1 METGICMACFH
12 LHSTFPSGH
21 ISLSP
26 AEPRAGNRCPKGVT
40 CPVSQRKCDRV
51 GSGTQV
57 LLLLR
62 FLLFPEIMS
71 FPLWKYKNGERERS
85 WVADWAKK
93 LSSKLGA
100 VVGSESAHIKIEKG
114 RCVYI
119 FEMTCRNHWFGSV
132 ETSWMRHTACRY
144 AKGRGEPLTSRAT
157 FWGQRNEHI
166 KPDDLILYTLYLTQG
181 SFCMNVPSYLIS

>member
-1 METGICMACFH
+1 MIWGKLRYFKCQITLTWDKYKTNSIKRLLSESKI
-12 LHSTFPSGH
+12 LKS
-21 ISLSP
+21 ISVTTLKGRRYNKTKSCKTD
-26 AEPRAGNRCPKGVT
+26 GNRN
-40 CPVSQRKCDRV
+40 R
-51 GSGTQV
+51 
-57 LLLLR
+57 
-62 FLLFPEIMS
+62 
-71 FPLWKYKNGERERS
+71 ERERS